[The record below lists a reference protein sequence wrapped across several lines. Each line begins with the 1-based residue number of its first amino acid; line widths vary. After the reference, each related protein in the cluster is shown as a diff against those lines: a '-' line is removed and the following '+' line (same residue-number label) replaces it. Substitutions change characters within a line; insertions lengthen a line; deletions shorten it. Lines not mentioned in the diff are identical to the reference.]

1 MLLERKEFIFNI
13 VFFFRTIL
21 EEKCRWRVQLGRKQQ
36 GGGGWEGILFLYD
49 VRGGLAIFLTAADI
63 SEGKIARM
71 AILAVTAAWMPH

>member
-1 MLLERKEFIFNI
+1 MQVESAIR
-13 VFFFRTIL
+13 
-21 EEKCRWRVQLGRKQQ
+21 EKTA

-71 AILAVTAAWMPH
+71 AILAVMRHGCRFDGAP